1 MNRLR
6 TELAVISRTGWIIA
20 ALVWASLTVLMLLVG
35 GPNDPPPAIR
45 AVMTAVVPVPL
56 AIFTLLVAY
65 VNADARRR
73 GMRHVMWTLL
83 AVFIPNAIGIILYFL
98 LREPLITACP
108 ACGQAVKGGFAF
120 CPHCGANLQRTCPQC
135 HKVVE
140 AGWSACAYCGARL

>member
-20 ALVWASLTVLMLLVG
+20 AVVWVSLTVLMVLVG
-35 GPNDPPPAIR
+35 RPNDPPPAIR
-45 AVMTAVVPVPL
+45 AVMTILVPIPL

-108 ACGQAVKGGFAF
+108 ACGQAVRGFAF
-120 CPHCGANLQRTCPQC
+120 CPHCGANLQKTCSQC

-140 AGWSACAYCGARL
+140 AGWSACAYCGLRL